1 MIPQDFS
8 NYMLNLVMNAI
19 DASPPLATVT
29 LSGKEVAGRVLIE
42 VENRGDGIAPDQLA
56 RIFEPFF
63 TTKPRGTGLGLAI
76 ARTIARSQGG
86 ELTLTENGPER
97 VRFSVN
103 LPATAEVSVEMV
115 KH

>member
-1 MIPQDFS
+1 
-8 NYMLNLVMNAI
+8 MNAI
-19 DASPPLATVT
+19 DASPSLATVT

-42 VENRGDGIAPDQLA
+42 VENRGEGIAPDDL
-56 RIFEPFF
+56 RHIFEPFF

-76 ARTIARSQGG
+76 AHTIARGQGG
-86 ELTLTENGPER
+86 DLTLAENGPER

-103 LPATAEVSVEMV
+103 MPAKAGVSTEMV